1 MTTGDGLPLP
11 LRYSTKPRGGAYMK
25 TRTQNYLL
33 PTICQDD
40 DESHPEAVDG
50 SLFAANF
57 AQTQEDNSEAD
68 AHRRKGV
75 VGARSQRHRQMLR
88 GSCMIMA
95 YSLWLIGTCALLLAV
110 PDLPLSLSHTHT
122 APLPPP
128 SSSIGP
134 YTPPMSRDSD
144 DGPLRNRVNWM
155 QLGKGLSFCFPEDEG
170 RKKKKL

>member
-95 YSLWLIGTCALLLAV
+95 YSLWLIGT
-110 PDLPLSLSHTHT
+110 S
-122 APLPPP
+122 PLPPP